1 MEVFTQVGFIHR
13 TQNGHSLA
21 SSVPASV
28 GQRRV
33 SLPENY
39 LTLSREERL
48 EPLGVAATQ
57 SGRPVHLL
65 EKDIWVVWALD
76 GLSGSQFGEHLVLGG
91 GTSLSKDYNI
101 IRRLSKDIDVI
112 YDIRQLVRDRG
123 GDDPIPTREIT
134 EKVLA
139 LVESEMLSIVKKHI
153 EKTSVRASATA
164 VGRKIYVDYDPLAKS
179 TGRVQPRVII
189 EFTARS
195 IGESSEKRSITCD
208 VAAHLPNLR
217 FPSARPNTML
227 PKRIFWEKATALHV
241 YCARGA
247 NLRFPSTT
255 PNIMLPKGA
264 FWEKARP
271 LYAYCALGDC
281 YSRHWHDLMRLDDAG
296 YAKAAFEDPGLAKS
310 VAAFKARF
318 HRAEDSAGNPID
330 YDNAVSGNLKLVPD
344 GETLKALEANYK
356 KMADDG
362 ILLDDAEPFAKL
374 IERCTDIEKRANSR

>member
-1 MEVFTQVGFIHR
+1 MRGP
-13 TQNGHSLA
+13 A
-21 SSVPASV
+21 ASV

-57 SGRPVHLL
+57 SGRPVRLL

-76 GLSGSQFGEHLVLGG
+76 GLSRSQLGEHLVLWG
-91 GTSLSKDYNI
+91 GTSLSKSYNI

-134 EKVLA
+134 EKRA
-139 LVESEMLSIVKKHI
+139 AFIEEALSIVKKHI
-153 EKTSVRASATA
+153 EKTSVRAIARA
-164 VGRKIYVDYDPLAKS
+164 YHNKIYIDYDPLAKG
-179 TGRVQPRVII
+179 TGHVQPNVIFDFRVHD
-189 EFTARS
+189 T
-195 IGESSEKRSITCD
+195 GEPSEKRTITCD
-208 VAAHLPNLR
+208 AAVHLPNLR
-217 FPSARPNTML
+217 FPSATLKTLL
-227 PKRIFWEKATALHV
+227 PKRTFWDKATAIHD
-241 YCARGA
+241 YCARGRA
-247 NLRFPSTT
+247 EDR
-255 PNIMLPKGA
+255 
-264 FWEKARP
+264 
-271 LYAYCALGDC
+271 
-281 YSRHWHDLMRLDDAG
+281 YSRHWHDLMRLDDVG
-296 YAKAAFEDPGLAKS
+296 CAKAAFEDPGLAKS

-318 HRAEDSAGNPID
+318 IRTKDSAGNPID
-330 YDNAVSGNLKLVPD
+330 YDKAISGNLKLVPD
-344 GETLKALEANYK
+344 GEALDALEADYK